1 MVSGAAADSVA
12 ELRRTEQQSDVGFKA
27 AQELEWQKREA
38 EISRQAEEA
47 RRLKRQRRA
56 ANEKAAKQQVG

>member
-1 MVSGAAADSVA
+1 VA

-27 AQELEWQKREA
+27 AQELEWQKRQA

-56 ANEKAAKQQVG
+56 ANEKAAKQQVA